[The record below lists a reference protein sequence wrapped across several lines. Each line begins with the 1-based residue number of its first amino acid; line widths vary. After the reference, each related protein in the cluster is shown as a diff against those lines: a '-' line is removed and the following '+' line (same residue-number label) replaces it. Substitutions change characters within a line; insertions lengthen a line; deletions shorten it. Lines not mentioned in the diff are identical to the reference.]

1 MTDAPRTD
9 WTTDEVRELFEL
21 PLMDLVRRSG
31 RVHEEFHDADV
42 VHVNQLLSIK
52 TGACPEDCGYCSQS
66 VHHDTGVKPEPL
78 MQVDEVVRTAKRAK
92 AQGVTRF
99 CMGAA
104 WRDVKDNA
112 QFDRVLEMV
121 REVNDLGLEVC
132 VTLGMLNAEQ
142 ARKLDEAGLYA
153 YNHNLD
159 TSPEYYD
166 SVITTRTYQERLD
179 TIENLRTTNI
189 TVCCGG
195 IIGMGE
201 STADRISFL
210 HRLAT
215 LEPHPESVPINV
227 LSRVPGTPLEDAAD
241 VEIDETVR
249 MIAVAR
255 ILMPTSV
262 VRIAAGRHLMSF
274 SDQALCF
281 LAGRELDL
289 HERAQHDVDLD
300 HALRRPRVRPLDAGD
315 DGSAPA
321 RPRVERPLTR
331 PVERYRKLSRWWPRR
346 VRCRTG
352 ASGPPAPDPH
362 RCLPARRTART
373 GWAPP
378 TRAASASR
386 RPSMSRAGTAR

>member
-1 MTDAPRTD
+1 MSEGVRND
-9 WTTDEVRELFEL
+9 WTRDEVRALFEL

-31 RVHEEFHDADV
+31 RVHEQFHDPEV

-78 MQVDEVVRTAKRAK
+78 MALDEVVRTAKRAK

-112 QFDRVLEMV
+112 QFERVLEMV

-132 VTLGMLNAEQ
+132 TTLGMLTAEQ
-142 ARKLDEAGLYA
+142 AVRLEEAGLYA

-159 TSPEYYD
+159 TSEEYYGE
-166 SVITTRTYQERLD
+166 VITTRTYQDRLD
-179 TIENLRTTNI
+179 TIENLRSTNI

-201 STADRISFL
+201 SVEDRISFL
-210 HRLAT
+210 QRLAT
-215 LEPHPESVPINV
+215 LDPHPESVPINV
-227 LSRVPGTPLEDAAD
+227 LSRVPGTPLEHAAD

-255 ILMPTSV
+255 ILMPASV

-281 LAGRELDL
+281 LAGANSIFTS
-289 HERAQHDVDLD
+289 ERNMMLTATTPCAD
-300 HALRRPRVRPLDAGD
+300 HASDRAMLETMGLRPRVLEDA
-315 DGSAPA
+315 
-321 RPRVERPLTR
+321 
-331 PVERYRKLSRWWPRR
+331 KN
-346 VRCRTG
+346 
-352 ASGPPAPDPH
+352 
-362 RCLPARRTART
+362 
-373 GWAPP
+373 
-378 TRAASASR
+378 
-386 RPSMSRAGTAR
+386 

>member
-1 MTDAPRTD
+1 MNDAQRND
-9 WTTDEVRELFEL
+9 WTIDDVRALFEL
-21 PLMDLVRRSG
+21 PLLELVRRSG
-31 RVHEEFHDADV
+31 AVHQQFHDVDV

-52 TGACPEDCGYCSQS
+52 TGACPEDCGYCAQS
-66 VHHDTGVKPEPL
+66 VHHNTGVKPEPL
-78 MQVDEVVRTAKRAK
+78 MPVDEVVRTAKRAK

-112 QFDRVLEMV
+112 QFERVLDMV
-121 REVNDLGLEVC
+121 RQVNDLGLEVC
-132 VTLGMLNAEQ
+132 ATLGMLTADQ
-142 ARKLDEAGLYA
+142 AHRLEAAGLYA

-179 TIENLRTTNI
+179 TIDNLRTTNI

-201 STADRISFL
+201 SVADRISFL
-210 HRLAT
+210 QRLAT
-215 LEPHPESVPINV
+215 LDPHPESVPINV

-281 LAGRELDL
+281 LAGANSIFTS
-289 HERAQHDVDLD
+289 ERNMMLTETTPCAD
-300 HALRRPRVRPLDAGD
+300 HATDRSMLATMGLRARVLESSDR
-315 DGSAPA
+315 
-321 RPRVERPLTR
+321 
-331 PVERYRKLSRWWPRR
+331 
-346 VRCRTG
+346 
-352 ASGPPAPDPH
+352 
-362 RCLPARRTART
+362 
-373 GWAPP
+373 
-378 TRAASASR
+378 
-386 RPSMSRAGTAR
+386 